1 MKTWTNSDIIILH
14 AAIGWW
20 YSLLFSSSSL
30 ASYCW
35 RLSKGNRPN
44 VVVWLYS
51 NERRERERHARNRL
65 SSCGK
70 RVWRKVDIAIE
81 AGNWPSYL
89 ALPERLVAELC
100 KESSY
105 LIHQQDPTRVI
116 SRCESVSCAS
126 ERVIVTPR
134 SPPCR
139 HRATSSAQ
147 AIHIYNDHFYH
158 FFVIP
163 QLSNFPRNCFGSQIQ
178 STVRPAGE
186 VLRSIRGRGK
196 KIYLPLSLFLFL
208 PSSSNYPVHKYKRF
222 TNSDRPTLLSD
233 PSCRADSVN
242 QLYTWCSSSWNYD
255 LTFFRNQKIVFLPS
269 ITLWPMPK
277 YGRFVHSYSS

>member
-1 MKTWTNSDIIILH
+1 MVLVTLF
-14 AAIGWW
+14 
-20 YSLLFSSSSL
+20 LLIFSE
-30 ASYCW
+30 
-35 RLSKGNRPN
+35 LSKVNRPN

-51 NERRERERHARNRL
+51 NVRRERERDTHARNRL

-134 SPPCR
+134 SPPC
-139 HRATSSAQ
+139 HRSTSSAHHSVHLQ
-147 AIHIYNDHFYH
+147 GSLLWPFFYSSAI
-158 FFVIP
+158 
-163 QLSNFPRNCFGSQIQ
+163 QLS
-178 STVRPAGE
+178 A
-186 VLRSIRGRGK
+186 
-196 KIYLPLSLFLFL
+196 
-208 PSSSNYPVHKYKRF
+208 
-222 TNSDRPTLLSD
+222 
-233 PSCRADSVN
+233 
-242 QLYTWCSSSWNYD
+242 
-255 LTFFRNQKIVFLPS
+255 
-269 ITLWPMPK
+269 
-277 YGRFVHSYSS
+277 